1 MNNSVFRKIM
11 EKIRRHKDINLVTTE
26 ARKTILVTKPNHKT
40 TIFFIKNLLAIEM
53 RRTQMIMNKPVYLG
67 LVILKTSKIAM
78 YEFWYDYV
86 KPKCD
91 KKAKLCYM
99 GTDLVIVHVKTED
112 IYKGTAKNV
121 EKRFDTSNYQW
132 KA

>member
-11 EKIRRHKDINLVTTE
+11 ENIRRHKDINLVTTE

-67 LVILKTSKIAM
+67 FSNI
-78 YEFWYDYV
+78 
-86 KPKCD
+86 
-91 KKAKLCYM
+91 
-99 GTDLVIVHVKTED
+99 
-112 IYKGTAKNV
+112 KN
-121 EKRFDTSNYQW
+121 K
-132 KA
+132 

>member
-40 TIFFIKNLLAIEM
+40 TFFFLSKNLLAIEM

-67 LVILKTSKIAM
+67 LVILKISKIAM
-78 YEFWYDYV
+78 YEF
-86 KPKCD
+86 
-91 KKAKLCYM
+91 
-99 GTDLVIVHVKTED
+99 
-112 IYKGTAKNV
+112 
-121 EKRFDTSNYQW
+121 
-132 KA
+132 

>member
-26 ARKTILVTKPNHKT
+26 ARKTILVTEPNHKT

-67 LVILKTSKIAM
+67 FSNI
-78 YEFWYDYV
+78 
-86 KPKCD
+86 
-91 KKAKLCYM
+91 
-99 GTDLVIVHVKTED
+99 
-112 IYKGTAKNV
+112 KN
-121 EKRFDTSNYQW
+121 K
-132 KA
+132 